1 MSNIEKQIQKQRKL
15 SNDVEYTYN
24 STEIFTN
31 SSFFDEERSQDFQDD
46 NSSVEE
52 DFQDNWEM
60 SSICTENSS
69 NPNSIE
75 ENQTIKRITKRPNPV
90 MPIRVEPLID
100 NRAFID
106 ASKSINKNSNSG
118 KGIAINVLGHGSIC
132 KQSKKDKKQ
141 QKLLSKQYLGNNNNN
156 SQQHQNQN
164 QQNNNQSD
172 QLQGH
177 QLQQRGSVQEN
188 KQINQCQKVTLSYLL
203 MEREVEKQAQIRAIN
218 FIEKYIKQQQQVED
232 VIQMIQETYKILLI
246 PDLQMQQLAAVLS
259 QEERDFQLNLSLL
272 RLNLNKNIHPLA
284 KKAESKIKQHFQLH

>member
-1 MSNIEKQIQKQRKL
+1 MSTIEKQIYKQRKL

-46 NSSVEE
+46 NQSVEE
-52 DFQDNWEM
+52 EFQDNWEM

-75 ENQTIKRITKRPNPV
+75 ENQTIKKITKRPNPA

-106 ASKSINKNSNSG
+106 ASESINKNSKYG

-141 QKLLSKQYLGNNNNN
+141 QKLLSKQYLGNNNN
-156 SQQHQNQN
+156 SQQQQNQN

-203 MEREVEKQAQIRAIN
+203 METEVEKQAKIRAIN

-232 VIQMIQETYKILLI
+232 VIQMISETYKILLI

-284 KKAESKIKQHFQLH
+284 KKAESKIKQYFQLH